1 MSNCPTS
8 LPLSQLTD
16 TDEFKNILSGEDLLN
31 LTDPTKQLN
40 QALLLAT
47 TDTINDKL
55 DGQKTRPNL
64 VQVNLRELFL
74 PKQPI
79 TLQLVRR

>member
-55 DGQKTRPNL
+55 DGQKTKESPN
-64 VQVNLRELFL
+64 QMNPAHFQIEPCRTGQGNEN
-74 PKQPI
+74 
-79 TLQLVRR
+79 

>member
-31 LTDPTKQLN
+31 LTDPTKQFKSSIVIGDYGYN
-40 QALLLAT
+40 
-47 TDTINDKL
+47 
-55 DGQKTRPNL
+55 
-64 VQVNLRELFL
+64 
-74 PKQPI
+74 
-79 TLQLVRR
+79 